1 MTVKPI
7 YLQLGEIWILM
18 QKSQPNI
25 VPQKIE
31 WKSKVYKSPKEI
43 SNVLNQHFVEIA
55 SLMEQKLKQAPCDVM
70 HFMNSQ
76 IPNSIFLKQT
86 DMYEILHL
94 LNRIDI
100 KKSGGPN
107 GISAKVLNISKELI
121 TPFLTDICNQV
132 LKCGVYLRFL
142 KTQK

>member
-1 MTVKPI
+1 M
-7 YLQLGEIWILM
+7 
-18 QKSQPNI
+18 
-25 VPQKIE
+25 
-31 WKSKVYKSPKEI
+31 
-43 SNVLNQHFVEIA
+43 EIA

-76 IPNSIFLKQT
+76 ISNSIFLKQT
-86 DMYEILHL
+86 DLYKILHL

-100 KKSGGPN
+100 KKSAGPD
-107 GISAKVLNISKELI
+107 GISAKVLNISKEII

-132 LKCGVYLRFL
+132 LKCGVYLRFS